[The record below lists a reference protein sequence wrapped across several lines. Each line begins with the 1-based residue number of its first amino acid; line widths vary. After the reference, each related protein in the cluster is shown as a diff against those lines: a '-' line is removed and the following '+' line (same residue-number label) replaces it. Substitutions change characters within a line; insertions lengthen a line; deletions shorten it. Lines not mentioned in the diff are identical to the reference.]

1 MTTFSVIF
9 LILLSV
15 AAYHHVGYVIL
26 LKIIKL
32 LKNNGSSEETTVSAP
47 LNKPKVGI
55 LMCAYNE
62 AEHIQEKLHNL
73 GALLYPNDLYDIHV
87 YFDGCSDNS
96 YELAKIAASQLEAN
110 NVRCIL
116 HLQNDNKGKIA
127 GINALIKE
135 TKASYDILVF
145 TDVSALLS
153 IDALDKIEQDFKNG
167 NTAITTGQYTLDEAA
182 PIAQQSYWQYQ
193 NTLKGLESN
202 VGAVIGVPGAMFAV
216 RSSHVEPIENDTI
229 NDDFVLS
236 MRALAHGGDA
246 IKNEDI
252 IVYERACDSQA
263 QDYTRRERLG
273 AGNWQQI
280 KLLLP
285 LMNPKLGW
293 TSINFLSHK
302 VLRGLMPLIMLIMYS
317 VILLDVIVFQS
328 LWSICLSGAL
338 LLIHSVSAIKGRLN
352 SERHL
357 YGFDEIAYVLNSYW
371 IALFG
376 IVKFERGF
384 YDSPWKRVS
393 SAETRCNGVKCAK
406 RVLDVIGAMIGLIL
420 VSPIMLGAAI
430 AIKLTSKGP
439 VLFNQLRVG
448 ESTDELVSLFYVYKF
463 RSMVVDA
470 EAKSGA
476 VWASKNDPRITPI
489 GSFLRKTRIDELPQL
504 WNVLIGEMS
513 LIGPRPERPVFYAK
527 LEKSIPYFCHRTYGL
542 KPGIS
547 GLAQVMNGYDES
559 VEDARSKI
567 GWDYAYVLSMSSPL
581 SWIKMEF
588 TILFKTIQVVVLGK
602 GQ

>member
-1 MTTFSVIF
+1 MSIF
-9 LILLSV
+9 AIVFFVLILM
-15 AAYHHVGYVIL
+15 AIYHHIGYMAV
-26 LKIIKL
+26 LKL
-32 LKNNGSSEETTVSAP
+32 MNSMKNNSVGEVKPSDNQTETPTIA
-47 LNKPKVGI
+47 I

-62 AEHIQEKLHNL
+62 AEYIEEKLHNL
-73 GALLYPNDLYDIHV
+73 GSLLYPNHKYDIHI
-87 YFDGCSDNS
+87 YFDGCTDNT
-96 YELAKIAASQLEAN
+96 YELAKSVSYQLESN
-110 NVRCIL
+110 NVHCNL
-116 HLQNDNKGKIA
+116 HLQIENKGKTA
-127 GINALIKE
+127 GLNTLISM
-135 TKASYDILVF
+135 TRDRYDILVF

-153 IDALDKIEQDFKNG
+153 IDALNKIEQDFRDN
-167 NTAITTGQYTLDEAA
+167 AVAVSTGQYTLQDSA
-182 PIAQQSYWQYQ
+182 PISQQSYWQYQ
-193 NTLKGLESN
+193 NTLKRLESN

-216 RSSHVEPIENDTI
+216 RSELVTVLEPNAI
-229 NDDFVLS
+229 NDDFILS
-236 MRALAHGGDA
+236 MRALAHGGNA
-246 IKNEDI
+246 IINDE
-252 IVYERACDSQA
+252 VVMYECDCDDQV
-263 QDYTRRERLG
+263 QDYTRRERVG

-280 KLLLP
+280 KLLMP
-285 LMNPKLGW
+285 LMNFKLGW

-302 VLRGLMPLIMLIMYS
+302 VLRGLMPILLLGMYLALIAEVIIYQTQWSMIVSSGLLAVHLTS
-317 VILLDVIVFQS
+317 LFKFLFNTKKRLVILDQ
-328 LWSICLSGAL
+328 
-338 LLIHSVSAIKGRLN
+338 
-352 SERHL
+352 
-357 YGFDEIAYVLNSYW
+357 IAYVLNSYW
-371 IALFG
+371 IALIG
-376 IVKFERGF
+376 IVKFEYGYF
-384 YDSPWKRVS
+384 DSPWKRVS
-393 SAETRCNGVKCAK
+393 SATTRCNGVKCAK
-406 RVLDVIGAMIGLIL
+406 RVLDIIGASVGILL
-420 VSPIMLGAAI
+420 VSPIMLGAAM
-430 AIKLTSKGP
+430 AIKLSSKGP
-439 VLFNQLRVG
+439 VLFKQLRVG
-448 ESTDELVSLFYVYKF
+448 ESTDEFVSLFYVYKF